1 MKNVMGIIL
10 ILMMVLFVGC
20 AQTYQARKVG
30 ERSGFLGDYSMLQ
43 EGEKG
48 EALERYINPDADFT
62 VYDKVIV
69 DPVLTMCS
77 KDSKAPREELYN
89 LANHLH
95 YKVIAKLDEDYE
107 IVKTPG
113 PGVMRI
119 SVALTEA
126 KKSKVGLN
134 MITTIIPQAHLMS
147 GAKKLATGT
156 NSFVGKA
163 SVEGKITDSDTGEM
177 LAAFVDRR
185 AGGKTL
191 RGSTKAWDD
200 VEQAFSYWANKLSQ
214 RLRDMRV
221 GK

>member
-20 AQTYQARKVG
+20 AQTYQAHKVG
-30 ERSGFLGDYSMLQ
+30 ETSGFLGDYSMLQ

-134 MITTIIPQAHLMS
+134 MITTIVPQAHLLS

-156 NSFVGKA
+156 NSFVGEA
-163 SVEGKITDSDTGEM
+163 SIEGKITDSNTGER
-177 LAAFVDRR
+177 LAAMMDRSGR
-185 AGGKTL
+185 WEDPQGIYESL
-191 RGSTKAWDD
+191 
-200 VEQAFSYWANKLSQ
+200 E
-214 RLRDMRV
+214 
-221 GK
+221 